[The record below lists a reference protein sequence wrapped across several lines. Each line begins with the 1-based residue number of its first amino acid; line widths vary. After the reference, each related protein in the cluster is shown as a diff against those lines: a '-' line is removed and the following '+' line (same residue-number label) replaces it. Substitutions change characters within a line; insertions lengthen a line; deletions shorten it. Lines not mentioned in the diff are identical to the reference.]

1 MRFSTTF
8 KEAIVKQALQSSDP
22 RKLVAQNAGI
32 GYSTLQKWLR
42 QYRQSTDQP
51 VPTKEK
57 RPQDWSAEERL
68 NALIESANM
77 GAQEKAAWCRQKGLY
92 SHHLEQWRKEMLA
105 GKGAGESMKTHA
117 ETRQLRAEVK
127 SLKKELHRK
136 DKALAET
143 SALLVLKKKAH
154 LIWGDDEDG

>member
-77 GAQEKAAWCRQKGLY
+77 GAQEKAAWCRQKRPLQ
-92 SHHLEQWRKEMLA
+92 SSP
-105 GKGAGESMKTHA
+105 GAMAKRDA
-117 ETRQLRAEVK
+117 CRQGCRRVHENP
-127 SLKKELHRK
+127 R
-136 DKALAET
+136 
-143 SALLVLKKKAH
+143 
-154 LIWGDDEDG
+154 